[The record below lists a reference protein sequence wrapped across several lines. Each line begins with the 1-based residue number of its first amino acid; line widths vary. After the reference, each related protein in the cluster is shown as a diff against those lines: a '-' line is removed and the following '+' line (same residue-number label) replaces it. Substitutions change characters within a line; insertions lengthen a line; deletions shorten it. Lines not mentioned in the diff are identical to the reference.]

1 MRKLDVG
8 ELVLLAALWGASFLF
23 MRLGAADFGAVA
35 LSGLRVA
42 GASLVLLPL
51 LAWRNELPA
60 LRAHWRPIFLVG
72 VTNSALPFLCFS
84 YAALTINAGLSSIFN
99 AASPLFGALIAWL
112 WLKDSLSPP
121 RLLGLG
127 IGFVG
132 VFGLAYSK
140 ASLTVS
146 AEILSTALAIGAC
159 IVATVA
165 YGFSVNFTKRYL
177 AGAAPMAVAAGS
189 QLSAAIALA
198 VPTVWLWPT
207 QTPAASAWASLAALA
222 VLCTGFAYILYF
234 RLIAHVGPAN
244 AITVTFLIPAFA
256 VAWSALFL
264 DEQITTQMV
273 IGCAVIFLGTALATG
288 VIRLGAN
295 RSSA

>member
-1 MRKLDVG
+1 MKQRDLG

-23 MRLGAADFGAVA
+23 MRTGASEFGAVP
-35 LSGLRVA
+35 LSGLRVS
-42 GASLVLLPL
+42 GASLVLMPILM
-51 LAWRNELPA
+51 WRNELGA
-60 LRAHWRPIFLVG
+60 LRANWKPILIVG
-72 VTNSALPFLCFS
+72 ITNSALPFLCFS

-112 WLKDSLSPP
+112 WLKNKLSAP
-121 RLLGLG
+121 RVLGLV

-140 ASLTVS
+140 ASLKAG
-146 AEILSTALAIGAC
+146 AESFNTALAVGAC

-177 AGAAPMAVAAGS
+177 TGVPPMAVAAGS

-198 VPTVWLWPT
+198 LPTFLLWPPT
-207 QTPAASAWASLAALA
+207 TPALPAWTSLLLLA
-222 VLCTGFAYILYF
+222 VVCTGFAYILYF

-256 VAWSALFL
+256 VAWGGLFL
-264 DEQITTQMV
+264 GEQITVAMV
-273 IGCAVIFLGTALATG
+273 IGCAVILVGTALATG
-288 VIRLGAN
+288 VLNPARTRA
-295 RSSA
+295 AT

>member
-1 MRKLDVG
+1 MKQRDLG

-23 MRLGAADFGAVA
+23 MRTGASEFGAVP
-35 LSGLRVA
+35 LSGLRVS
-42 GASLVLLPL
+42 GASLVLMPILM
-51 LAWRNELPA
+51 WRNELGA
-60 LRAHWRPIFLVG
+60 LRANWKPILIVG
-72 VTNSALPFLCFS
+72 ITNSALPFLCFS

-112 WLKDSLSPP
+112 WLKNKLSAS
-121 RLLGLG
+121 RVLGLV

-140 ASLTVS
+140 ASLKAG
-146 AEILSTALAIGAC
+146 AESFNTALAVGAC

-177 AGAAPMAVAAGS
+177 TGVPPMAVAAGS

-198 VPTVWLWPT
+198 LPTFLLWPPT
-207 QTPAASAWASLAALA
+207 TPALPAWTSLLLLA
-222 VLCTGFAYILYF
+222 VVCTGFAYILYF

-256 VAWSALFL
+256 VAWGGLFL
-264 DEQITTQMV
+264 GEQITVAMV
-273 IGCAVIFLGTALATG
+273 IGCAVILVGTALATG
-288 VIRLGAN
+288 VLNPARTRA
-295 RSSA
+295 AT

>member
-1 MRKLDVG
+1 MKQRDLG

-23 MRLGAADFGAVA
+23 MRTGASEFGAVP
-35 LSGLRVA
+35 LSGLRVS
-42 GASLVLLPL
+42 GASLVLMPILM
-51 LAWRNELPA
+51 WRNELGA
-60 LRAHWRPIFLVG
+60 LRANWKPILIVG
-72 VTNSALPFLCFS
+72 IPNSALPFLCFS

-112 WLKDSLSPP
+112 WLKNKLSAP
-121 RLLGLG
+121 RVLGLV

-140 ASLTVS
+140 ASLKAG
-146 AEILSTALAIGAC
+146 AESFNTALAVGAC

-177 AGAAPMAVAAGS
+177 TGVPPMAVAAGS

-198 VPTVWLWPT
+198 LPTFLLWPPT
-207 QTPAASAWASLAALA
+207 TPALPAWTSLLLLA
-222 VLCTGFAYILYF
+222 VVCTGFAYILYF

-256 VAWSALFL
+256 VAWGGLFL
-264 DEQITTQMV
+264 GEQITVAMV
-273 IGCAVIFLGTALATG
+273 IGCAVILVGTALATG
-288 VIRLGAN
+288 VLNPARTRA
-295 RSSA
+295 AT